1 MQTLQSLLNFEEEM
15 DVAMCV
21 VEQHVEQ
28 YILKIIGESLLVQV
42 GGANTT

>member
-21 VEQHVEQ
+21 VEQRVEQ

>member
-1 MQTLQSLLNFEEEM
+1 MQALQSLLNFEEM

-28 YILKIIGESLLVQV
+28 YILKIIWESLLMQV